1 MPRVYSAPLVVE
13 NVSLKHYNTFGID
26 VAARYFVEINHLQEY
41 VQLIHEQKYA
51 HVDHV
56 FVGGGSNLLLTQDV
70 NALVIK
76 ISFAGIEVLDESA
89 DFVWVRTG
97 SGVNWHDF
105 VQYAVDH
112 QWAGIENLSLIP
124 GTVGAAPMQNIG
136 AYGVEI
142 KDTFDHLE
150 ALNLET
156 LLIERFDSEACQF
169 GYRES
174 YFKHAGKG
182 RYLIASVCFKL
193 AKKPTLHISY
203 GAIKDVLTANGI
215 VNPGIREVADAV
227 ISIRKSKLPDPKD
240 IGNSGSFFKNPTVSA
255 AESIRLQHDFPG
267 IPHYAVLESTDI
279 KFPAGWFIEQAGWKG
294 YRSGDAG
301 VHVNQALV
309 LVNYGQATGV
319 EIKELS
325 EQIKASVLAKFGV
338 LLETEVNII

>member
-1 MPRVYSAPLVVE
+1 MPQVYSAPLVVE
-13 NVSLKHYNTFGID
+13 NVSLKQYNTFGID
-26 VAARYFVEINHLQEY
+26 VSARYFVEINHLQEY

-51 HVDHV
+51 HIDHM

-70 NALVIK
+70 NALVVK

-89 DFVWVRTG
+89 DFVWVRAG

-203 GAIKDVLTANGI
+203 GAIKDVLTTNGI

-267 IPHYAVLESTDI
+267 IPHYAVPESTDI

-338 LLETEVNII
+338 SLETEVNII